1 MNTTKRL
8 SLKKRIDS
16 EAERI
21 EYSITRNLN
30 MQGIKVSET
39 MENTLLSDIQAY
51 EQEANTS
58 DV

>member
-21 EYSITRNLN
+21 EYSVTRNLN